1 MSVAP
6 PEVALVMDALT
17 VLLFAIAALLYA
29 IRRISAFDLELR
41 ANRERRREE
50 YVEAR
55 RRALRADNE
64 YLQARR
70 RRQPPGDWTAKL
82 WDPESDAVDPSV
94 GSAPG
99 AERARVDEAFKLYDL
114 PPWALVL
121 LDPAEAERCSREW
134 KVHLIGRLEHGELH
148 AARADRRSFARYAL
162 LLAMTRRIRRARCA
176 RSR

>member
-1 MSVAP
+1 MSVVP
-6 PEVALVMDALT
+6 SEVALVMDALA

-50 YVEAR
+50 YVEAC
-55 RRALRADNE
+55 RRALRSDNE
-64 YLQARR
+64 YLEDRR
-70 RRQPPGDWTAKL
+70 RRPPSDWTAEL
-82 WDPESDAVDPSV
+82 WDPESEAVDPSV
-94 GSAPG
+94 GGAPN
-99 AERARVDEAFKLYDL
+99 AERARVDEAFRLYDL

-121 LDPAEAERCSREW
+121 LDPDETERCSREW
-134 KVHLIGRLEHGELH
+134 KAHLIGRLEEGELH

-162 LLAMTRRIRRARCA
+162 LLAMTRRVRRVRCA